1 MKELT
6 GWNFIVY
13 TLLKNNFQ
21 NNPFT
26 LDELYR
32 FEPYFQK
39 VYPDNYHIKDKLRQ
53 ILQNLRDKGLLD
65 FLSRGE
71 YQLIL
76 KTKEQINETFSHE
89 VVYLLSNEC
98 IPGWV
103 KIGRTKSIEERLSK
117 LYSTS
122 VPLPFKVEQTLSTTN
137 VQNSRLLEKS
147 IHNIIDTINP
157 DLRKNTDASRREFFK
172 LTPEQGKY
180 VFQLVNQIMG
190 IHNNI

>member
-13 TLLKNNFQ
+13 TLLKNNFKNQ
-21 NNPFT
+21 PFT

-32 FEPYFQK
+32 FEPYFQN

-53 ILQNLRDKGLLD
+53 ILQNLRDKGLVD
-65 FLSRGE
+65 FLSRGN
-71 YQLIL
+71 YQLVL
-76 KTKEQINETFSHE
+76 KTKERPNDIVSQE

-103 KIGRTKSIEERLSK
+103 KIGRTKSIEDRLSK

-122 VPLPFKVEQTLSTTN
+122 VPLPFKLEQTLSATN
-137 VQNSRLLEKS
+137 KQNSRLLEKS
-147 IHNIIDTINP
+147 IHHIIDTINP
-157 DLRKNTDASRREFFK
+157 DLRKNTDASKREFFK

-180 VFQLVNQIMG
+180 VFQLVNQIMA
-190 IHNNI
+190 IQ